1 MQSAGYAA
9 SLVDCPGIVTMRA
22 ALLIL
27 LGLVIG
33 VIGTANVMSAL
44 NARNPMPK
52 AVMTTMGYHMGA
64 LAHALKSKQCAAG
77 SIQPHLARL
86 QSTATDIVPVFDTR
100 EKGFTDEATH
110 LQNRLQLAVQAAPAD
125 CAALAVAL
133 QPVGETCKSC
143 HQKYRS

>member
-1 MQSAGYAA
+1 
-9 SLVDCPGIVTMRA
+9 MRV

-33 VIGTANVMSAL
+33 VIGTANVMNTL

-52 AVMTTMGYHMGA
+52 AVMTTMDYHMDA
-64 LAHALKSKQCAAG
+64 LGQALKSKQCAAAG
-77 SIQPHLARL
+77 IQQHLARL
-86 QSTATDIVPVFDTR
+86 QSTATDIVPVFGTH
-100 EKGFTDEATH
+100 EKGFIDEAAQ

-125 CAALAVAL
+125 CAALAAAL
-133 QPVGETCKSC
+133 KPVGETCKSC